1 MGISVHGSKKR
12 EVDAQK
18 HLKRLHKIVPWIE
31 NPLQGASK
39 EHLVF
44 SQRHE
49 ANTLELFFDLFFVAN
64 LATFT
69 AYHSIT
75 DSDTLY
81 AYIGFFAILWCSWFQ
96 ITLHDVRFAR
106 DSIFERTC
114 KTVQF
119 IAFIGL
125 SLVGSKFQP
134 NEKKS
139 DGEDPTK
146 INNSNFRI
154 LCYVLVLSRALLT
167 LQYIVVL
174 ISTIVSK
181 YKKLYIPL
189 IMNILIYLAA
199 TIVFVGMTPAFKEN
213 SIGHRRIYVVWY
225 IVMFLESFG
234 SIAISCCWT
243 MLSFKKTHLVERMG
257 LLTLIVIGEGAIG
270 VTKTISKMMGK
281 YGLDPSGSF
290 LVICIILVL
299 VFVWMLYFDNSP
311 HGHYGTIRQ
320 QIWSVLHFPLHL
332 AIVGLVEGSQQV
344 ALARYVSLQMLKVDK
359 AFWTYCV
366 KEHLD
371 GMDLANAL
379 AKKIQYYQFEKKAEA
394 AYLMPALNDRLTL
407 IANSTGICSAA
418 NTTSFQQTY
427 TSWSIEYPDDLV
439 TLLIDTTSALYETL
453 GVKIPDTAGM
463 KDLTA
468 TQIMFHAWRVIY
480 VYYWSSLTL
489 LIACSLVFM
498 ILIRKNKSDIFD
510 WFSILIRALMLG
522 VSACLVAVVSNEDAL
537 YNFISSPAVL
547 PTCLVIIFLIL
558 IFDRVSAVFANWRL
572 KKSGAPYAIDDEEH
586 GHHEE
591 HDNHGEI
598 SHHGSMDKGAAVAIA
613 ETSPLTAST
622 AYERP
627 QSIGGMT
634 HMPPALYSPPVEHAP
649 PMFNSNG
656 YAPVQN
662 HG

>member
-1 MGISVHGSKKR
+1 MGFSVHGSKKR

-31 NPLQGASK
+31 NPLQGADPQ
-39 EHLVF
+39 HLVF
-44 SQRHE
+44 HQRHE

-69 AYHSIT
+69 AHHSIT
-75 DSDTLY
+75 DSDSLY

-106 DSIFERTC
+106 DSIFERIC
-114 KTVQF
+114 KVAQF
-119 IAFIGL
+119 IAFVGL
-125 SLVGSKFQP
+125 ALVGSKFQP
-134 NEKKS
+134 NHKKTK
-139 DGEDPTK
+139 DDDPTK
-146 INNSNFRI
+146 DNNTNFRI

-174 ISTIVSK
+174 ISTIVAK
-181 YKKLYIPL
+181 YKKLYLPL
-189 IMNILIYLAA
+189 IINIIIYLGA
-199 TIVFVGMTPAFKEN
+199 TVVFVAMTPAFKEN
-213 SIGHRRIYVVWY
+213 ATGHGRIYVVWY
-225 IVMFLESFG
+225 IVMLIESFG

-243 MLSFKKTHLVERMG
+243 MLSFKKTHIVERMG

-281 YGLDPSGSF
+281 YGLDPSGCF

-332 AIVGLVEGSQQV
+332 AIVGLVEGSQQI
-344 ALARYVSLQMLKVDK
+344 ALARYVSLQMLKIDK

-366 KEHLD
+366 KDHLD
-371 GMDLANAL
+371 GQDLATAL
-379 AKKIQYYQFEKKAEA
+379 MEKIEYYQLDKKVDSEK
-394 AYLMPALNDRLTL
+394 YMPFIEEKLDF
-407 IANSTGICSAA
+407 IANATGICSAK
-418 NTTSFQQTY
+418 NTASFQQTY
-427 TSWSIEYPDDLV
+427 SAWSYAYPEGVVNLLV
-439 TLLIDTTSALYETL
+439 DTTSALYQSL
-453 GVKIPDTAGM
+453 GVELPESEALKN
-463 KDLTA
+463 LTA
-468 TQIMFHAWRVIY
+468 TEIMFHAWRVIY
-480 VYYWSSLTL
+480 IYYWSSLTM
-489 LIACSLVFM
+489 LILCSLIFM
-498 ILIRKNKSDIFD
+498 ILIRKNKSDFFD
-510 WFSILIRALMLG
+510 WISIIIRALMLG
-522 VSACLVAVVSNEDAL
+522 LSACLVAVVANENAL
-537 YNFISSPAVL
+537 YTLISSPVVL
-547 PTCLVIIFLIL
+547 PLCLIIIFLIL
-558 IFDRVSAVFANWRL
+558 IFDRVSAVFANHRL
-572 KKSGAPYAIDDEEH
+572 KKSGAPYANEDEEH
-586 GHHEE
+586 GHEE
-591 HDNHGEI
+591 HDHHDEL
-598 SHHGSMDKGAAVAIA
+598 SHHDMDKEATVHIA

-627 QSIGGMT
+627 HSIGGMT